1 MILDGA
7 VLGNEIKKEV
17 QKEVEHLKSKGI
29 IPALRCLVSSDDK
42 STRVYLNSI
51 KRNCDK
57 LGINYAEV
65 ETDSKNI
72 IKDVKTLNED
82 DKVHGVMLMHPV
94 PKGVDEISVLSTL
107 DPKKDV
113 EGRTPENLGKIL
125 LNAPFFV
132 PCTAQAVVELLEY
145 HNVPLKGANVTIV
158 GRSTTVGKPLSL
170 LLMSRNAT
178 VTVCHSK
185 TQNLIEKTKNA
196 DVLVVAIGK
205 PKMFDEKWVKKGA
218 VVIDVGI
225 NVVNG
230 KVIGDVDFDSVS
242 KKASV
247 SKVPG
252 GVGSITNAVLM
263 RNIVRSARGI

>member
-1 MILDGA
+1 MVLDGVA
-7 VLGNEIKKEV
+7 LANKIKREV
-17 QKEVEHLKSKGI
+17 QKEVKHLKIKGI
-29 IPALRCLVSSDDK
+29 IPTLRCLVSSNDR

-51 KRNCDK
+51 KHNCDK
-57 LGINYAEV
+57 LGIDYAEIG
-65 ETDSKNI
+65 TDSENI
-72 IKDVKTLNED
+72 IKDVEMLNND

-94 PKGVDEISVLSTL
+94 PEGVNEISVLSML

-125 LNAPFFV
+125 LNVPSLV
-132 PCTAQAVVELLEY
+132 PCTAQAAVELLEY
-145 HNVPLKGANVTIV
+145 YDVPLKGANVTIV

-170 LLMSRNAT
+170 LLMSRDAT

-185 TQNLIEKTKNA
+185 TRNLVEATKHA

-205 PKMFDEKWVKKGA
+205 PQMFDASWVKEGA
-218 VVIDVGI
+218 IVIDIGI

-230 KVIGDVDFDSVS
+230 RVVGDVDFDSVS

-247 SKVPG
+247 SRVPG
-252 GVGSITNAVLM
+252 GVGSVTNAVLM
-263 RNIVRSARGI
+263 RNVVKSVQLI